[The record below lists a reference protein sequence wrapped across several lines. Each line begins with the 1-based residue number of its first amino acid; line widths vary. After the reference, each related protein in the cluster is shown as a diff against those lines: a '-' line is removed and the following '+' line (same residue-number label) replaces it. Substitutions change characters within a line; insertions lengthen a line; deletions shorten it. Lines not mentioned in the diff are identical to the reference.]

1 MLRQTWVIIALL
13 SLFLLKGTGPYAMV
27 HCQTV
32 PANVEASITT
42 HHQGVT
48 TEHGHANASQ
58 VSDSNALFDTDLTS
72 VCQACDDSCTIHCVA
87 FPVTPEVSISDT
99 HDKVLQYTYF
109 HSSAIVPTQERPPK
123 FA

>member
-13 SLFLLKGTGPYAMV
+13 SLFLLKGTGLYAMV
-27 HCQTV
+27 HCQAV

-72 VCQACDDSCTIHCVA
+72 VCQACDDCCTIHCVA

>member
-13 SLFLLKGTGPYAMV
+13 SLFLLKGTGLYAMV

-32 PANVEASITT
+32 PANVEESMMT
-42 HHQGVT
+42 HHRGVT
-48 TEHGHANASQ
+48 TEHGHASASQ
-58 VSDSNALFDTDLTS
+58 VSDTNALFDTDLAS
-72 VCQACDDSCTIHCVA
+72 VCQACDDCCTIHCVA
-87 FPVTPEVSISDT
+87 FPATPEVSVSDT

-109 HSSAIVPTQERPPK
+109 HSSAIVPIQERPPK